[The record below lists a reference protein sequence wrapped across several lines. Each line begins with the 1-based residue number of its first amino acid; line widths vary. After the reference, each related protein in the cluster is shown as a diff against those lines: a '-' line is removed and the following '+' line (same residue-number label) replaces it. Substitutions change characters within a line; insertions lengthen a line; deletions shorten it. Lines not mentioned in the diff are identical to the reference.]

1 MNSLKH
7 YLVQY
12 AKEDFREEYMEYL
25 NKPNGECPYRD
36 IDAVE
41 NKDVVF
47 YNDLAKFLK
56 KRLELEVKGPDE
68 SDNPFV
74 IKLQDDQGVM
84 YLTSDQFGFS
94 APRTNNR
101 KELVAWNVDQYPY
114 ARYLSLKCDADK
126 RTEKIKFVASC
137 IYETRTI
144 GGSFIW
150 PKVKIGRAYQ
160 SGYNMRRGVN
170 SYIED
175 RVDITLYEVSRFYE
189 VYSPPKGNKSVIDNC
204 KSVIE
209 NYKKD
214 NPKSELF
221 VQLDK
226 DNENLVMYRWLSIF
240 ETFEGYVEKLKFE
253 SFMAKDKD
261 GKLIKENDK
270 YLIRD
275 MASEDASTPL
285 NIDKI
290 KKIKDMNIARD
301 MNIDMNRDPLFTL
314 LKNVKECTES
324 RSKAIEEVLNN

>member
-1 MNSLKH
+1 MDCEGENMH
-7 YLVQY
+7 YL
-12 AKEDFREEYMEYL
+12 KEDFENEYMEYL
-25 NKPNGECPYRD
+25 KKPNGECPYED
-36 IDAVE
+36 IDTVKCK
-41 NKDVVF
+41 NVKF
-47 YNDLAKFLK
+47 YKNLAKFLEK
-56 KRLELEVKGPDE
+56 ILGLEFKGPDIG
-68 SDNPFV
+68 DYPFA
-74 IKLQDDQGVM
+74 IKFQDDQGVM

-94 APRTNNR
+94 APYSDNS
-101 KELVAWNVDQYPY
+101 KENKKSLSWNGEKSYPY
-114 ARYLSLKCDADK
+114 ARFLSVKCDDDK
-126 RTEKIKFVASC
+126 GAGNMKQRSVVASC

-150 PKVKIGRAYQ
+150 PKVKMGRAYQ
-160 SGYNMRRGVN
+160 SGYNMRRGVK

-204 KSVIE
+204 KSVIK

-214 NPKSELF
+214 NPKSKLF
-221 VQLDK
+221 GKPDY
-226 DNENLVMYRWLSIF
+226 DNENLAMYRWLSIF

-290 KKIKDMNIARD
+290 KKIREMDHD
-301 MNIDMNRDPLFTL
+301 ELDTL
-314 LKNVKECTES
+314 LKNVKESTES
-324 RSKAIEEVLNN
+324 RSRAIEEVVNN